1 MVETIWNSVEKVD
14 IFISDE
20 EWADTGTE
28 YKELF
33 SKLRIIGSNL
43 HLIGLILPEDGSIT
57 SYAFPITKINCLYK
71 VTASL
76 VIRRWVIFEWARDI
90 GILKRIHEKTGF

>member
-1 MVETIWNSVEKVD
+1 MD

-20 EWADTGTE
+20 DLADTRTE

-43 HLIGLILPEDGSIT
+43 HLIGLILPEEGSLT
-57 SYAFPITKINCLYK
+57 SYEFPITKINCLYK
-71 VTASL
+71 FTGSL
-76 VIRRWVIFEWARDI
+76 VI
-90 GILKRIHEKTGF
+90 